1 MTDIPI
7 YNNLGVQVDSL
18 FIDDTIEYVNGRVN
32 KGEKCYYK
40 GSGVP
45 YKSHNVLNEDLTP
58 QYEVLNESLI
68 FYSGSMVK
76 KDCFVG
82 KTGVFQERYGCVF
95 PDWIGTCGIRETQI
109 FENLYDDHP
118 FEANDI
124 DCLGWEYIDEEAGQI
139 YIKCNYK
146 SDRKSWFETEDLMGL
161 MDLINYMMNSDWN
174 FPWDKAS
181 IMDISAKSLVTDVA
195 DIFYSSELKH
205 KLGSVYSVIYS
216 LGTTEPKLH
225 KAFCAQ
231 HGLPGNTLM
240 DYVNASIMIL
250 MRNGV
255 NVDEL
260 LVGDPVTI
268 YKNTVQNYL
277 IQGKNCGYC
286 GIGSCKNRTD
296 DNLSYGDQ
304 IKSQYITKA
313 HHMLNK

>member
-1 MTDIPI
+1 
-7 YNNLGVQVDSL
+7 
-18 FIDDTIEYVNGRVN
+18 
-32 KGEKCYYK
+32 
-40 GSGVP
+40 
-45 YKSHNVLNEDLTP
+45 
-58 QYEVLNESLI
+58 
-68 FYSGSMVK
+68 
-76 KDCFVG
+76 
-82 KTGVFQERYGCVF
+82 
-95 PDWIGTCGIRETQI
+95 
-109 FENLYDDHP
+109 
-118 FEANDI
+118 
-124 DCLGWEYIDEEAGQI
+124 
-139 YIKCNYK
+139 
-146 SDRKSWFETEDLMGL
+146 MGL
-161 MDLINYMMNSDWN
+161 MDLINYMVNSDWN

-195 DIFYSSELKH
+195 DIFHSSKLMH

-225 KAFCAQ
+225 RAFCAQ

-240 DYVNASIMIL
+240 DYVNASMMIL

-260 LVGDPVTI
+260 LVGDPITI
-268 YKNTVQNYL
+268 YKNAVQNYL

-304 IKSQYITKA
+304 IKSQYITRA